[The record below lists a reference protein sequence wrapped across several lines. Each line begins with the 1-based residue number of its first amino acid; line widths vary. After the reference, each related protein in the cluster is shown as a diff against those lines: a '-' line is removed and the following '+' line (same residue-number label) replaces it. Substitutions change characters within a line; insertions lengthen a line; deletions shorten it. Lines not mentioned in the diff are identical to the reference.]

1 MQLWENKFGWRAWKK
16 PTGQIVRWLQ
26 FLETCSLKVTH
37 CPAYE
42 HKIAVL
48 SRNPCKPGMKQ
59 EEKYHRWKNAFFW
72 RCQSFKEIIWHCLVQ
87 IRLQQLSDPDIPFS
101 IKTRKKWQPNLKK
114 SIQSIFQLKTLW
126 THCNCLHLIVGVLHR
141 TLEKDY
147 STYSLSSYETLP
159 FEVLTWPS
167 FNHQHT

>member
-1 MQLWENKFGWRAWKK
+1 MKSLKS

-26 FLETCSLKVTH
+26 FLEPCSLKVTH

-59 EEKYHRWKNAFFW
+59 EGKYHRWKNAFFW

-87 IRLQQLSDPDIPFS
+87 KRLQQLSDPDMPFS
-101 IKTRKKWQPNLKK
+101 LKTRRKWQPNLKK
-114 SIQSIFQLKTLW
+114 SITKYFPAEDPLDSLQLPACYCWSIA
-126 THCNCLHLIVGVLHR
+126 
-141 TLEKDY
+141 
-147 STYSLSSYETLP
+147 
-159 FEVLTWPS
+159 
-167 FNHQHT
+167 